1 VGFHDDGGGFGGQL
15 GNVLTWY
22 NNFKMESLP
31 NSNPNTPV
39 EKPSAVQEPGKVL
52 EKKTRRGGK
61 KRVPLIVGG
70 VLFVALII
78 AFLVYL
84 FIAPASTTAR
94 IRDVFIILLAFT
106 SILIGIAIVILA
118 IQFATLAN
126 LVQNELK
133 PILNSTNETVNHLRG
148 TSEFLSDN
156 LVEPVI
162 KLNEYLSIF
171 KRLSELL
178 NIVRK

>member
-1 VGFHDDGGGFGGQL
+1 MGLHDDGGWFGGQL

-31 NSNPNTPV
+31 NSIQNTP
-39 EKPSAVQEPGKVL
+39 EKTPNAVPEPEKAL
-52 EKKTRRGGK
+52 EKKSRGGGK
-61 KRVPLIVGG
+61 KRIPLIVGA
-70 VLFVALII
+70 VLFVAVII
-78 AFLVYL
+78 AFFVYL

-94 IRDVFIILLAFT
+94 IRDVFIILIAFT
-106 SILIGIAIVILA
+106 TILIGVAIIILA

-126 LVQNELK
+126 LVKNELK
-133 PILNSTNETVNHLRG
+133 PILDSTNETVNHLRG
-148 TSEFLSDN
+148 TSEFLSNN

-162 KLNEYLSIF
+162 KLNEYMSIF

-178 NIVRK
+178 NIARK